1 MYPQSCSQSSSR
13 RQKLGR
19 LLIPLFVALAS
30 TLAIASVGV
39 PHLAFAED
47 MEPAAIVET
56 AAEEAN
62 GTLAESGDT
71 AESGDSDQSALVVT
85 APEQS
90 AVVDDTPEQ
99 QVEQASSS
107 AETPAT
113 KDSDELADDSAADP
127 TADPVVDPATDPVV
141 DSTDDPVT
149 DPAVEPSTDPT
160 KSITDA
166 SADAPGSEQD
176 STSDQNATA
185 KEKPVEIPTEEK
197 TDTESTAAEVDK
209 NADDPATAEA
219 TGTKIAESI
228 VAQLKPVVKKLAAK
242 ASTTSSDP
250 FVIVIDAGHGGF
262 DVGAVGN
269 GLEEH
274 ALNLSIAKHIQELL
288 QKFVNVVVYLTRSTN
303 TSFTSETKTDLLA
316 RVNFA
321 VQHHADVFISVH
333 TNSGPSSAHGVEVI
347 AQNDSS
353 YRYALHTES
362 MGLANAVFNAERAAG
377 LASHRGVYT
386 WDYDDSDAER
396 KYPDGSIADYL
407 SLLRNCRKNNI
418 PAILIENLFIS
429 NAGDASYLRS
439 DANRKKIAQAIVNGI
454 ANYYHLNNL
463 VADSTGLR
471 YLNDDKKTY
480 ATNAFKTVGKKTYY
494 FGSDTYAAKAE
505 QTIDGKLYY
514 FDTDSCVMQTGWH
527 KWDDGSWSYFD
538 SNGPAATGWRLVS
551 KKWYYLDPTTLR
563 ALTDCERAIKGKT
576 YGFNSSCAMVTGWR
590 KWSDGWTYADKDGAE
605 HAGWLLDKKKW
616 YYLDPTTLRAVENS
630 EKKIGS
636 KTYGFN
642 TSCAMV
648 TGWHKWADGSWTWAD
663 SNGAEKAGWLLLKKK
678 WYYLDPTT
686 LRAAVSEER
695 EIKGKKYLFNS
706 SCAMR
711 TGWYQWPD
719 GSWTWSASDGA
730 ERSGWQYINKKW
742 YYFDLDTLRAVSDC
756 EKEIKG
762 KTYLFNSSCAMVTG
776 WHKWDDGSW
785 SWYGSDGAK
794 RSGWQYIKNKWYYID
809 PDTLH
814 ALTSCTREIKGYTY
828 RFNDSCA
835 MVTGWYRWDDGSW
848 SYYNTDKKSSTY
860 GAMLTGD
867 QTIDGIP
874 FALGTSGRYY
884 PQRIMGSTQTSVA
897 QMARYYNATVGASK
911 YPAIYKSKGASTISD
926 FCRILFEEANAEGVR
941 AEMLFA
947 QVMLETGHLQFGGDV
962 LPKQCNF
969 GGIGATGNGVPGYS
983 FKDVRTGLRV
993 QTQHLKAYA
1002 STEPLNNACVDPRF
1016 SLVKRGSAT
1025 TVYDLAGKWASDPR
1039 YGYSLTSIMNGILTA

>member
-1 MYPQSCSQSSSR
+1 MYPQSQPYTPSHR
-13 RQKLGR
+13 RKSGR
-19 LLIPLFVALAS
+19 LLTSLFLALMT

-39 PHLAFAED
+39 PCLALAESA
-47 MEPAAIVET
+47 EPAVIVGT
-56 AAEEAN
+56 AAEEVSSAP
-62 GTLAESGDT
+62 ADS
-71 AESGDSDQSALVVT
+71 SDSDKSALAAAAT
-85 APEQS
+85 EQS
-90 AVVDDTPEQ
+90 AVVDGTPKQ
-99 QVEQASSS
+99 QAEQAFPSTEAFETESDDES
-107 AETPAT
+107 AINPI
-113 KDSDELADDSAADP
+113 ADPTVDPAADP
-127 TADPVVDPATDPVV
+127 ATDPVVDPATD
-141 DSTDDPVT
+141 STS
-149 DPAVEPSTDPT
+149 DPAVNPTVDPAADPT
-160 KSITDA
+160 KLTTDA
-166 SADAPGSEQD
+166 PAVTPGTEQNSAS
-176 STSDQNATA
+176 SQNAT
-185 KEKPVEIPTEEK
+185 TEENSTGEK
-197 TDTESTAAEVDK
+197 TDAKTAAAEAEK
-209 NADDPATAEA
+209 NADDPAAAEVA
-219 TGTKIAESI
+219 GTKIAESI
-228 VAQLKPVVKKLAAK
+228 AAQLKPVVKKLAAK
-242 ASTTSSDP
+242 TSTTSTDP

-288 QKFVNVVVYLTRSTN
+288 QGFANVVVYMTRTTN
-303 TSFTSETKTDLLA
+303 TSFTSVTKTDLLA

-333 TNSGPSSAHGVEVI
+333 TNSGPSAAHGIEVI

-362 MGLANAVFNAERAAG
+362 MGLANAVFNAERAIG
-377 LASHRGVYT
+377 LASHSGVYT
-386 WDYDDSDAER
+386 RDYGSGAEG
-396 KYPDGSIADYL
+396 KYPDGSNADYL

-429 NAGDASYLRS
+429 NPGDAAYLRS

-494 FGSDTYAAKAE
+494 FGGDTYAVKAD
-505 QTIDGKLYY
+505 QTIGGKLYY

-848 SYYNTDKKSSTY
+848 SYYNSDKKSSTY